1 MKIKSVIFFI
11 FLIFLL
17 LVTGLSASECANC
30 HKNIE
35 KTSVSHDI
43 SCVECHGGNNETKDK
58 NLAHKEMLGGRNPG
72 ATSVWDKSCGKCHE
86 YQFKRV
92 NTTIMYT
99 NAGILKNTA
108 LAWGEKFEKLYGTS
122 PQDNFDENGEPVQIK
137 GVKGAE
143 SMSAELYRKFCSLCH
158 VGEDRMEGYRAHHS
172 SGCSACHFSH
182 SDSGAY
188 EGSDEQIYGKKPYAK
203 THRMNVLP
211 GDDVC
216 LRCHNRSGRIS
227 LSYDGIYDGNN
238 SLVPTKN
245 GLPGP
250 VLMSGVR
257 NLRHMPEDIHKKFNM
272 ECIDCHTSRDL
283 MGDGYIYENM
293 YKQTEISC
301 EDCHGSGEKLPETS
315 KIKKENESPVIESK
329 NYPYKIYNGME
340 MALTSKGRKFS
351 NVFRE
356 NDKFFL
362 VKKRTGEKI
371 QIKTVLNEENHLVK
385 GHEKME
391 CYSCHSKVVIQCYGC
406 HTVYDKREKMEDYVK
421 KEETQGQFTEKED
434 FRIFYPFPLAVN
446 QRGRISPITPGCQT
460 FFSVIEDNGSYSLKE
475 HVFKMPEG
483 DVLKFAP
490 FYGHNTGKKAVTCRE
505 CHGEPFFAGLGKG
518 LTSIKNKIITSSTLC
533 EKSEKPIDAIY
544 EMKNG
549 KLNYTSKIVRESSRP
564 LNKKELQRFFGA
576 NLCVICHDKGEK
588 RIYGKQVDYSVL
600 DDSIH
605 TDLLQ

>member
-1 MKIKSVIFFI
+1 MKIKSVIFFVL
-11 FLIFLL
+11 LINAAI
-17 LVTGLSASECANC
+17 GLSLYGSECQNC

-35 KTSVSHDI
+35 KTAKSHDFVCI
-43 SCVECHGGNNETKDK
+43 ECHGGDNKTKDK
-58 NLAHKEMLGGRNPG
+58 DKAHKDMLGGRNPG
-72 ATSVWDKSCGKCHE
+72 SVTVWDKTCGKCHE

-99 NAGILKNTA
+99 NIGILKNSA
-108 LAWGEKFEKLYGTS
+108 LAWGENFEKFYGTS
-122 PQDNFDENGEPVQIK
+122 AQNNFGENGEPLKIES
-137 GVKGAE
+137 VKDAE

-188 EGSDEQIYGKKPYAK
+188 EGKDEQIYGKKPYAK
-203 THRMNVLP
+203 THEMNILP

-227 LSYDGIYDGNN
+227 LSYEGTYDGNN

-250 VLMSGVR
+250 ILMSGVR

-293 YKQTEISC
+293 YKQTEIAC
-301 EDCHGSGEKLPETS
+301 EDCHGDGENLP
-315 KIKKENESPVIESK
+315 KIERITKENESPMIESK
-329 NYPYKIYNGME
+329 NYPFNLHYGME
-340 MALTSKGRKFS
+340 MVLTSKGRKYS
-351 NVFRE
+351 NVFKDG
-356 NDKFFL
+356 DKFYL

-371 QIKTVLNEENHLVK
+371 QIKTVQNEENHQVA

-406 HTVYDKREKMEDYVK
+406 HTIYDKTQKMKDYVK
-421 KEETQGQFTEKED
+421 KGETKGLFTEKED

-446 QRGRISPITPGCQT
+446 QRGKISPITPGCQT

-475 HVFKMPEG
+475 HIFKMPEG

-490 FYGHNTGKKAVTCRE
+490 FYGHNTGKKAVTCKG

-518 LTSIKNKIITSSTLC
+518 LLSLKNSKITSSTLC
-533 EKSEKPIDAIY
+533 EKSKKPIDAIY
-544 EMKNG
+544 SVVDG
-549 KLNYTSKIVRESSRP
+549 KINYSSKVVRENSRP
-564 LNKKELQRFFGA
+564 LNKEELQRFFGV
-576 NLCVICHDKGEK
+576 NLCIVCHDKGEK
-588 RIYGKQVDYSVL
+588 RIYGKKVDYSVL
-600 DDSIH
+600 SDPLHS
-605 TDLLQ
+605 DLLK